1 MEFRNLITF
10 SKIAHLK
17 SYTKAAEELGYAQ
30 STITTQIQL
39 LEEELGI
46 KLFEKIGRRIHLTS
60 KGEVLLK
67 YAENII
73 NLADEAKEAVSDID
87 VPHGV
92 LRIGIVES
100 LCTMRLPELLKNYH
114 MKYPEVEVIIK
125 VGVCSDLR
133 SMLKNNIVDLAFI
146 LDKPIIDPDLI
157 SCVSYNEPMIFLAS
171 SINKIANKKRVTMED
186 IKDEPLIVTEK
197 GCSYR
202 NIFEKMFQKAGLK
215 PNIAL
220 EVGSIEAIKSFTMSN
235 LGITLLPLMT
245 VEKELKNGKLVAFD
259 LDGCKFNM
267 ITQILYHKNKWVTAA
282 MNAFIAEAKV
292 KQ

>member
-10 SKIAHLK
+10 SEIAHLK
-17 SYTKAAEELGYAQ
+17 SYTRAAEELGYAQ
-30 STITTQIQL
+30 STITTQIKL
-39 LEEELGI
+39 LEEELGV
-46 KLFEKIGRRIHLTS
+46 KLFEKIGRKIHLTL
-60 KGEVLLK
+60 KGEVFLK

-73 NLADEAKEAVSDID
+73 SLTEEAREAVGGVDI
-87 VPHGV
+87 PRGI

-114 MKYPEVEVIIK
+114 MKYPEVEIIIK

-146 LDKPIIDPDLI
+146 LDKTTADPDLI
-157 SCVSYNEPMIFLAS
+157 CCVSYNEPMIFLTSPVNRLAG
-171 SINKIANKKRVTMED
+171 KKQVTMED

-202 NIFEKMFQKAGLK
+202 NIFEKMFQKSGLK

-220 EVGSIEAIKSFTMSN
+220 EVGSVEAIKSFTMSN
-235 LGITLLPLMT
+235 LGITLLPVMT
-245 VEKELKNGKLVAFD
+245 VEKELKSRQLVGFD
-259 LDGCKFNM
+259 LDGCEFNM
-267 ITQILYHKNKWVTAA
+267 ATQILYHKNKCVTAA
-282 MNAFIAEAKV
+282 MRAFISEARG
-292 KQ
+292 

>member
-1 MEFRNLITF
+1 MELRNLITF
-10 SKIAHLK
+10 SEIAHLK

-30 STITTQIQL
+30 STITTQVQL
-39 LEEELGI
+39 LEGELGV
-46 KLFEKIGRRIHLTS
+46 KLFEKIGRKIHLTS
-60 KGEVLLK
+60 KGEVFLK
-67 YAENII
+67 YVENII
-73 NLADEAKEAVSDID
+73 SLADEAKEAVSDID
-87 VPHGV
+87 VPCGI
-92 LRIGIVES
+92 LKIGIVES

-146 LDKPIIDPDLI
+146 LDKPIVDPDLI
-157 SCVSYNEPMIFLAS
+157 SCVSYNEPMIFLS
-171 SINKIANKKRVTMED
+171 SPVNRLANKREVTMED

-202 NIFEKMFQKAGLK
+202 NVFEKMFQKAGLK

-235 LGITLLPLMT
+235 LGITLLPVMT
-245 VEKELKNGKLVAFD
+245 VKKELENGQLVGFD

-267 ITQILYHKNKWVTAA
+267 MTQILYHKNKWVTAA
-282 MNAFIAEAKV
+282 MRAFISEAKG
-292 KQ
+292 

>member
-10 SKIAHLK
+10 SEIAHLK

-39 LEEELGI
+39 LEEDLGV
-46 KLFEKIGRRIHLTS
+46 KLFEKIGRKMHLTS
-60 KGEVLLK
+60 KGEVFLK

-73 NLADEAKEAVSDID
+73 SLTEEAKEAVSDVDI
-87 VPHGV
+87 PRGT

-133 SMLKNNIVDLAFI
+133 NMLKNNIVDLAFI
-146 LDKPIIDPDLI
+146 LDKPIVDPDLI
-157 SCVSYNEPMIFLAS
+157 CCMSYNESMTFLAS
-171 SINKIANKKRVTMED
+171 PVNRLTGKRQVTMED

-202 NIFEKMFQKAGLK
+202 NIFEKMFQKSGLK

-235 LGITLLPLMT
+235 LGITLLPVMT
-245 VEKELKNGKLVAFD
+245 VDKELENGQLVGFD
-259 LDGCKFNM
+259 LDGCRFNM
-267 ITQILYHKNKWVTAA
+267 ATQILYHKNKWITAA
-282 MNAFIAEAKV
+282 MRTFISEAKS
-292 KQ
+292 

>member
-10 SKIAHLK
+10 SEIAHLK

-39 LEEELGI
+39 LEEDLGV
-46 KLFEKIGRRIHLTS
+46 KLFEKIGRKMHLTS
-60 KGEVLLK
+60 KGEVFLK

-73 NLADEAKEAVSDID
+73 SLTEEAKEAVSDVDI
-87 VPHGV
+87 PRGT

-133 SMLKNNIVDLAFI
+133 SMIKNNIVDLAFI
-146 LDKPIIDPDLI
+146 LDKPIVDPDLI
-157 SCVSYNEPMIFLAS
+157 CCMSYNESMTFLAS
-171 SINKIANKKRVTMED
+171 PVNRLAGKRQVTMED
-186 IKDEPLIVTEK
+186 IKEEPLIVTEK

-202 NIFEKMFQKAGLK
+202 NIFEKMFQKSGLK

-235 LGITLLPLMT
+235 LGITLLPVMT
-245 VEKELKNGKLVAFD
+245 VEKELENGQLFGFE
-259 LDGCKFNM
+259 LDGCRFNM
-267 ITQILYHKNKWVTAA
+267 ATQILYHKNKWITAA
-282 MNAFIAEAKV
+282 MRTFISAAKS
-292 KQ
+292 

>member
-10 SKIAHLK
+10 SEIAHLK
-17 SYTKAAEELGYAQ
+17 SFTKAAEELGYAQ
-30 STITTQIQL
+30 STITTQIKL

-46 KLFEKIGRRIHLTS
+46 KLFEKIGRKIHLTS
-60 KGEVLLK
+60 KGKILLK

-73 NLADEAKEAVSDID
+73 SLTEEAREAVGGID
-87 VPHGV
+87 FPHGI

-100 LCTMRLPELLKNYH
+100 LCTMRLPEMLKNYH
-114 MKYPEVEVIIK
+114 MKYPEVEIIIK

-146 LDKPIIDPDLI
+146 LDKPTVDPDLI
-157 SCVSYNEPMIFLAS
+157 CCVSYNEPMIFLS
-171 SINKIANKKRVTMED
+171 SPVNGLAGKNQITIED

-202 NIFEKMFQKAGLK
+202 NIFEKMFQKSGLK

-235 LGITLLPLMT
+235 LGITLLPVMT
-245 VEKELKNGKLVAFD
+245 VEKELESGQLVGFD

-267 ITQILYHKNKWVTAA
+267 ATQILYHKNKCVTAA
-282 MNAFIAEAKV
+282 MKAFISEAKS
-292 KQ
+292 